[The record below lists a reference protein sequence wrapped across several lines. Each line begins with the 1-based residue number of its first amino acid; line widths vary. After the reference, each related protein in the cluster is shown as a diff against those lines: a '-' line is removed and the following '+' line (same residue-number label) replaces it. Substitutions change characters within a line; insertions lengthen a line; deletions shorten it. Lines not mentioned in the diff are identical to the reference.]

1 MSSLLNKKKIED
13 IKNEKKNITNNTEI
27 TKDLE
32 SIIYNSKEIQKEK
45 GELIDRLQNKIKSIN
60 DKKVITEMKQ
70 SSYKK
75 LFDAFNILILLLSTL
90 LTIIEAIKNDV
101 DVERTTESKKQF
113 FKLTPIVISTTI
125 GFITAIIK
133 FKRFQEKLETNT
145 KAIEKSTFTTFRM
158 KKLQEDLYFANE
170 EKFLKLKE
178 IYKEEI
184 FPLYNQ
190 AQGDLESILQFKD
203 LIKYSAIK
211 KRLENKGNK
220 TLLQLHNKEVE
231 FNKNLYDDLQNNI
244 IEPTNNLRRCSKENI
259 MQEIDNE
266 IIEIGD
272 TLKNTQRENRPPT
285 PFDFNSIANIKHM
298 IKEV

>member
-1 MSSLLNKKKIED
+1 MASLLNKKKIEA
-13 IKNEKKNITNNTEI
+13 IMNEKKNISNNNKNTQ
-27 TKDLE
+27 KLE
-32 SIIYNSKEIQKEK
+32 DIISNSKEIETEK
-45 GELIDRLQNKIKSIN
+45 KELIDRLQNKITNIN

-75 LFDAFNILILLLSTL
+75 LFDAFNILILLLSTI

-113 FKLTPIVISTTI
+113 FKLSPIIIATSI

-133 FKRFQEKLETNT
+133 FKRFQEKLEINT
-145 KAIEKSTFTTFRM
+145 KAIEKSIFTTFRM
-158 KKLQEDLYFANE
+158 KKLQEDIYFANE
-170 EKFLKLKE
+170 DKFLKLKE

-231 FNKNLYDDLQNNI
+231 FNNNLYNELHNTN
-244 IEPTNNLRRCSKENI
+244 IEPSNKPRRNSKEDI
-259 MQEIDNE
+259 MNEIENE
-266 IIEIGD
+266 IIDIGD
-272 TLKNTQRENRPPT
+272 NLKTTQIENRPPT
-285 PFDFNSIANIKHM
+285 PFNFNSKTNVKYIVKN
-298 IKEV
+298 V

>member
-32 SIIYNSKEIQKEK
+32 AIISTSKEVKKEK

-101 DVERTTESKKQF
+101 DVERTSESKKQF
-113 FKLTPIVISTTI
+113 FKLTPIIISTTI

-145 KAIEKSTFTTFRM
+145 KAIEKSIFTTFRM

-190 AQGDLESILQFKD
+190 AQGDLESILQHKD

-244 IEPTNNLRRCSKENI
+244 SEPTNKLRRCSKENI
-259 MQEIDNE
+259 MKEIDNE
-266 IIEIGD
+266 IIDIGY

-285 PFDFNSIANIKHM
+285 PFDFNSIANIKHI

>member
-1 MSSLLNKKKIED
+1 MSSLLNKKKIEA
-13 IKNEKKNITNNTEI
+13 IINETKNISNNNKT
-27 TKDLE
+27 TQKLE
-32 SIIYNSKEIQKEK
+32 DIISNSKEIETEK
-45 GELIDRLQNKIKSIN
+45 TELIDRLQNKITNIN

-75 LFDAFNILILLLSTL
+75 LFDAFNILILLLSTI

-113 FKLTPIVISTTI
+113 FKLSPIIIATSI

-133 FKRFQEKLETNT
+133 FKRFQEKLEINT
-145 KAIEKSTFTTFRM
+145 KAIEKSIFTTFRM

-231 FNKNLYDDLQNNI
+231 FNNNLYNELHNTN
-244 IEPTNNLRRCSKENI
+244 IEPSDKLRRTSKEDI
-259 MQEIDNE
+259 MNEIENE
-266 IIEIGD
+266 IIDIGD
-272 TLKNTQRENRPPT
+272 NLKNTQIENRPPT
-285 PFDFNSIANIKHM
+285 PFNFNSKSNVKYIVKN
-298 IKEV
+298 V

>member
-1 MSSLLNKKKIED
+1 MASLLNKKKIEA
-13 IKNEKKNITNNTEI
+13 IINEKNNISNNNNT
-27 TKDLE
+27 TKKLE
-32 SIIYNSKEIQKEK
+32 DIISTSKEIKEEK
-45 GELIDRLQNKIKSIN
+45 KELIDRLQNKITNIN

-113 FKLTPIVISTTI
+113 FKLSPIVISTSI

-145 KAIEKSTFTTFRM
+145 KAIEKSIFTTFRM
-158 KKLQEDLYFANE
+158 KKLQEDIYFANE
-170 EKFLKLKE
+170 DKFLKLKE

-220 TLLQLHNKEVE
+220 TLLQLHNKEIE
-231 FNKNLYDDLQNNI
+231 FNKNLYNDLHNTN
-244 IEPTNNLRRCSKENI
+244 IEPSNKLRRTSKEDI
-259 MQEIDNE
+259 MDELENE
-266 IIEIGD
+266 IIDIGD
-272 TLKNTQRENRPPT
+272 NLKNTQIENRPPT
-285 PFDFNSIANIKHM
+285 PFNFNSKQNVKYM
-298 IKEV
+298 VKNV